1 MDIPVICCVVLQ
13 SWISIVELSVEL
25 SYHVDINAM
34 DFVMY
39 VLGKDTMKDVKKIAG
54 NSCFVVMIVKVVSV
68 KAVKFVKSSVKC
80 AATTNNA
87 TKDVSNF
94 ALHVYSHVA
103 GVVLIINVLCFVM
116 KYVIDLG
123 VPLLVQNS

>member
-1 MDIPVICCVVLQ
+1 MDIPVICCVVLR

-39 VLGKDTMKDVKKIAG
+39 VLGKDTTKDVKKIAG

-103 GVVLIINVLCFVM
+103 GIVLITNVLCFVM